1 MNYDH
6 LCVSGRFCIILVKLE
21 CIIIIWPLKN
31 DKYQANLSRGYL
43 EIINVEIYIII
54 EATMFSSRPP
64 KKTLYP
70 Y

>member
-1 MNYDH
+1 MYNYYMA
-6 LCVSGRFCIILVKLE
+6 I
-21 CIIIIWPLKN
+21 KN
-31 DKYQANLSRGYL
+31 DKYQANLSKGYL

-54 EATMFSSRPP
+54 EVTMFSSRPP